1 MFDLFGITFYWYG
14 ILIGLG
20 VWIAMEISLKNRGKI
35 DVAIFERA
43 MVWTVLSGVIGARIY
58 HVVDYW
64 NRFYSTN
71 FEKVFYLWDGGLGIW
86 GAIFGGAIGLY
97 IFCLFNKKQYLELM
111 DSLVIGIPLAQTI
124 GRIGNLINGEL
135 SGKNGEPL
143 WAYEGVMNLIL
154 FGILWKISRKT
165 NKTGVLSGVYLLG
178 YGVIR
183 VALENIRPEETIWKI
198 YGVPVALGFG
208 VMAIL
213 FGLYLIFRRKQS

>member
-20 VWIAMEISLKNRGKI
+20 VWMAMEISLKNRGKI
-35 DVAIFERA
+35 DAEIYEMA
-43 MVWTVLSGVIGARIY
+43 MVWTVLSGILGARIY

-71 FEKVFYLWDGGLGIW
+71 FEKVFFLWDGGLGIW
-86 GAIFGGAIGLY
+86 GAIIGGAVGLY
-97 IFCLFNKKQYLELM
+97 IFCLFNKIKYLELM

-124 GRIGNLINGEL
+124 GRIGNLVNGEL

-183 VALENIRPEETIWKI
+183 VALENFRPDEVIWKI